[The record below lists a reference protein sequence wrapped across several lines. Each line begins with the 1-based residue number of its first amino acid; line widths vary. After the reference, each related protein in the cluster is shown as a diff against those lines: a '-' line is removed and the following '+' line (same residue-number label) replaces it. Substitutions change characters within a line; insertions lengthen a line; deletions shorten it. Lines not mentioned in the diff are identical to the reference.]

1 LEIGGEGRLAIKMLG
16 GGQVGA
22 LRPLRLAS
30 LRLRATRP
38 AAAAETDQLSR
49 KRVEQRGLLYYCLPF
64 VEKENG

>member
-1 LEIGGEGRLAIKMLG
+1 MGGEGRLAIKMLG

-30 LRLRATRP
+30 LRATRP